1 MSRKRRQ
8 KRNERAKAQPGATV
22 NASNPVGSTASGIA
36 SESDTASPENG
47 VPVTLAPRN
56 TGEVTPILVG
66 PQLPSTPTS
75 LVGFVNFDGH
85 SGDGNVSEVVVDSP
99 FIESFRR
106 GRYVEVVNHGR
117 KVRYL
122 ARIVEGP
129 YYSPDFVGIDSSIAR
144 VAIQKAASISM
155 LPDYHAY
162 AKLEILGEIQGD
174 ALLGLTT
181 RPLPKSRVNS
191 VEGSR
196 LTSLL
201 RIDGD
206 VRLGRLDGYDN
217 IEVCVRSDAKQV
229 LPRNVGIF
237 GTVGSGKTNTS
248 QVLIEQLAK
257 AGWAIV
263 VLDVEGEYTR
273 MDEKSTE
280 LLERMTAVGKSPAGL
295 NDFQVLHPVGSE
307 PDDSAASKAF
317 AVNFGGLPASMVAE
331 LVGMNDAQ
339 QERFFQLYDA
349 CARENLFGLPKFI
362 PKAAPVKTA
371 ASRGRPKKTLLG
383 PTGSKDRKSNGAGIP
398 EMTKAP
404 NTEDALAE
412 LELVDEEMTKANVTL
427 QQLMTKLLR
436 WLQDKHDDLNHEISG
451 ASLMSWNKVKS
462 QLRGIHR
469 LGIFDAKTKVLDIP
483 NTLVNGRVTVINLS
497 DSPDPR
503 VNNLV
508 IADVL
513 RSVFEFKKTHPN
525 PKVMIVIEEAHTFV
539 SRDNVRQMQA
549 TMDKLREIARRGRK
563 RWLGLTFI
571 SQQPSHLPSE
581 LFELCNTL
589 FVHETNGR
597 RNIDA
602 LKGTAGTINDGVW
615 KDISVMGQGRCVI
628 VSPQYRH
635 PVVVQIDPCVSKR
648 KLIE

>member
-1 MSRKRRQ
+1 MSRRRKQ
-8 KRNERAKAQPGATV
+8 KRDVRIRQRDPLGA
-22 NASNPVGSTASGIA
+22 ASDNQEVQDQAPSGNGKASGQIA
-36 SESDTASPENG
+36 ETESP
-47 VPVTLAPRN
+47 
-56 TGEVTPILVG
+56 PIVG
-66 PQLPSTPTS
+66 PQLPKSAGS
-75 LVGFVNFDGH
+75 LVGFVNFDGR

-99 FIESFRR
+99 YIEPFRR
-106 GRYVEVVNHGR
+106 GRYVEVENHGR
-117 KVRYL
+117 PRKYL
-122 ARIVEGP
+122 GRIVEGP

-155 LPDYHAY
+155 MPDYHAY
-162 AKLEILGEIQGD
+162 ASVEILGEIQGD

-191 VEGSR
+191 VDGSQ

-206 VRLGRLDGYDN
+206 AQLGRLDGYEN
-217 IEVCVRSDAKQV
+217 IVVSLRSDAKHV

-248 QVLIEQLAK
+248 QVLIEQLSS
-257 AGWAIV
+257 AGWAVV
-263 VLDVEGEYTR
+263 VLDVEGEYSQ
-273 MDEKSTE
+273 MNQKSTE
-280 LLERMTAVGKSPAGL
+280 LLERLAAVGKIPSGL
-295 NDFQVLHPVGSE
+295 PDFQVLHPIGSE
-307 PDDSAASKAF
+307 PEDDKASKPF
-317 AVNFGGLPASMVAE
+317 AVKFGGLPASMIAE

-349 CARENLFGLPKFI
+349 CARENLFG
-362 PKAAPVKTA
+362 PVKLVPKPAEKNA
-371 ASRGRPKKTLLG
+371 ARRGRPPKKGLLG
-383 PTGSKDRKSNGAGIP
+383 PTGSKDRKKRGEVENAIVPPSA
-398 EMTKAP
+398 A
-404 NTEDALAE
+404 DALAE
-412 LELVDEEMTKANVTL
+412 LELVDEEMTKANVSL

-436 WLQDKHDDLNHEISG
+436 WLQDRRDDLGHEISG
-451 ASLMSWNKVKS
+451 PSLQSWNKVKS

-469 LGIFDAKTKVLDIP
+469 LGIFDAKAKGLDISQM
-483 NTLVNGRVTVINLS
+483 LQEGRVTVINLS
-497 DSPDPR
+497 DSTDPR

-513 RSVFEFKKTHPN
+513 RGVFEFKKTHPN
-525 PKVMIVIEEAHTFV
+525 PKAMIVIEEAHTFV

-571 SQQPSHLPSE
+571 SQQPSHLPAE

-597 RNIDA
+597 RNVDA
-602 LKGTAGTINDGVW
+602 LKSTAGTINEGVW

-628 VSPQYRH
+628 VSPQFRH

-648 KLIE
+648 KLID

>member
-1 MSRKRRQ
+1 MSRKRAQR
-8 KRNERAKAQPGATV
+8 RNQRLRPQDRA
-22 NASNPVGSTASGIA
+22 GIA
-36 SESDTASPENG
+36 VEKSPKSDLRGESNG
-47 VPVTLAPRN
+47 APPHAVVN
-56 TGEVTPILVG
+56 
-66 PQLPSTPTS
+66 PQLPPVPSS
-75 LVGFVNFDGH
+75 LVGFVNFDGR
-85 SGDGNVSEVVVDSP
+85 SGDGNVSEVVVDAP
-99 FIESFRR
+99 YIESFRR
-106 GRYVEVVNHGR
+106 GRYVEIDNHGR
-117 KVRYL
+117 RVRYL
-122 ARIVEGP
+122 GRIVEGP

-155 LPDYHAY
+155 MPDYHAY
-162 AKLEILGEIQGD
+162 ASVEVLGEIQGD

-191 VEGSR
+191 VDGSQ

-206 VRLGRLDGYDN
+206 AHLGRLDGYDN
-217 IEVCVRSDAKQV
+217 IEVSMRSDAKNV

-248 QVLIEQLAK
+248 QVLIEQLCEAD
-257 AGWAIV
+257 WAVV
-263 VLDVEGEYTR
+263 VLDVEGEYTQ
-273 MDEKSTE
+273 MNQKSTE
-280 LLERMTAVGKSPAGL
+280 LLERLKAVGKAPAGL
-295 NDFQVLHPVGSE
+295 RDFQVLHPIGSE
-307 PDDSAASKAF
+307 PDDDDKKSSRPF
-317 AVNFGGLPASMVAE
+317 AVNFGGLPASMIAE

-349 CARENLFGLPKFI
+349 CARENLFGPAKYV
-362 PKAAPVKTA
+362 PKAAAPKRAGT
-371 ASRGRPKKTLLG
+371 RGQPKKGLLG
-383 PTGSKDRKSNGAGIP
+383 PTGSKDRKSKGGPNDDG
-398 EMTKAP
+398 EAP
-404 NTEDALAE
+404 RVPNADDALAE

-436 WLQDKHDDLNHEISG
+436 WLSDRHDDLGHEISG

-469 LGIFDAKTKVLDIP
+469 LGIFDAKAKGLDVSQI
-483 NTLVNGRVTVINLS
+483 LHGGRATVINLS
-497 DSPDPR
+497 DSSDPR

-513 RSVFEFKKTHPN
+513 RGVFEFKKAHPS

-571 SQQPSHLPSE
+571 SQQPSHLPAE

-597 RNIDA
+597 RNVDA
-602 LKGTAGTINDGVW
+602 LKSTAGTINEGVW
-615 KDISVMGQGRCVI
+615 KDISVMGQGRCVV

>member
-1 MSRKRRQ
+1 MSRKRKT
-8 KRNERAKAQPGATV
+8 KRDQRVQPRPVVVTSAGAPASRSAVASDPPTV
-22 NASNPVGSTASGIA
+22 VM
-36 SESDTASPENG
+36 
-47 VPVTLAPRN
+47 
-56 TGEVTPILVG
+56 VG
-66 PQLPSTPTS
+66 PLLPEVPAS
-75 LVGFVNFDGH
+75 LVGFVNFDGR
-85 SGDGNVSEVVVDSP
+85 SGDGNVSEVVVDAP

-106 GRYVEVVNHGR
+106 GRYVEIDNHGR
-117 KVRYL
+117 KALYL
-122 ARIVEGP
+122 GRIVEGP

-155 LPDYHAY
+155 MPDFHAY
-162 AKLEILGEIQGD
+162 ASVEVLGEIQGD
-174 ALLGLTT
+174 ALIGLTT

-191 VEGSR
+191 VDGSK

-206 VRLGRLDGYDN
+206 AHLGRLDGYDN
-217 IEVCVRSDAKQV
+217 IEVSVRSDAKHV

-248 QVLIEQLAK
+248 QVLIEQLSG

-263 VLDVEGEYTR
+263 VLDVEGEYSQ
-273 MDEKSTE
+273 MNEKSTE
-280 LLERMTAVGKSPAGL
+280 LLERLKAVGKAPAGL
-295 NDFQVLHPVGSE
+295 TDFQVLHPIGSE
-307 PDDSAASKAF
+307 PEDDESSVPF
-317 AVNFGGLPASMVAE
+317 AVNFGGLPASMIAE

-349 CARENLFGLPKFI
+349 CARENLFGPVKMLPKSAD
-362 PKAAPVKTA
+362 PKRSAL
-371 ASRGRPKKTLLG
+371 RGRPKKSLLG
-383 PTGSKDRKSNGAGIP
+383 PTGTKDRKGKIKASPVSGG
-398 EMTKAP
+398 MKAP
-404 NTEDALAE
+404 NASDALAE

-436 WLQDKHDDLNHEISG
+436 WLQDRHDDLGHEISG

-469 LGIFDAKTKVLDIP
+469 LGIFDPKAKGLNISQVLQE
-483 NTLVNGRVTVINLS
+483 GRVTVINLS
-497 DSPDPR
+497 DSSDPR

-513 RSVFEFKKTHPN
+513 RGVFEFKKTHPN
-525 PKVMIVIEEAHTFV
+525 PKAMIVIEEAHTFV

-571 SQQPSHLPSE
+571 SQQPSHLPAE

-597 RNIDA
+597 RNVDA
-602 LKGTAGTINDGVW
+602 LKSTAGTINEGVW
-615 KDISVMGQGRCVI
+615 RDISVMGQGRCVI
-628 VSPQYRH
+628 VCPQYRH